1 MPNAKMTQAAS
12 ERTAEQKTKDQNASF
27 IAIENQPMSTKRY
40 GS

>member
-1 MPNAKMTQAAS
+1 MTQAVS

-27 IAIENQPMSTKRY
+27 IAIENQQLSAKRY